1 MKKSGI
7 INAELSKLIAG
18 LGHTDK
24 FIICDG
30 GLPLPWDMHVV
41 DLALCGGVP
50 TFKQVYDAVM
60 NEVATE
66 YYFLSEDIQEKNV
79 PILELIK
86 SGMPGIDFKYL
97 KHTDFK
103 EMSKT
108 VKFAI
113 RTGEFTPFANVIITA
128 GVAFK
133 V

>member
-7 INAELSKLIAG
+7 INVELSRLIAG

-30 GLPLPWDMHVV
+30 GLPLPWDMHIV
-41 DLALCGGVP
+41 DLALCGGIP
-50 TFKQVYDAVM
+50 SFNQVFDAVI

-66 YYFLSEDIQEKNV
+66 YYYLSEDIQAKN
-79 PILELIK
+79 PEI
-86 SGMPGIDFKYL
+86 L
-97 KHTDFK
+97 KHIQVGMSGVAHEFIKHCDFK
-103 EMSKT
+103 EMSKS

-128 GVAFK
+128 GVSFK